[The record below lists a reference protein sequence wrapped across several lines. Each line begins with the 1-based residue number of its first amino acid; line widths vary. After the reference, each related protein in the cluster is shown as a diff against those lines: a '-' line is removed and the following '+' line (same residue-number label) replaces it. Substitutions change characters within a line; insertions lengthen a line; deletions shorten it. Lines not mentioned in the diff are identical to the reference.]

1 MEPAKFSIT
10 HTADSS
16 MKKVIWKKKNPT
28 KKQTAYYSLQEANKK
43 NYNLDIQELSTCYIM
58 TGWTHM
64 DGDILYFIK
73 KKEYLIWQHPESHT
87 VRES

>member
-28 KKQTAYYSLQEANKK
+28 KNQTAYYYSLEEANKK
-43 NYNLDIQELSTCYIM
+43 SYNLDIQELSTCHIM
-58 TGWTHM
+58 TGWTYM
-64 DGDILYFIK
+64 DGDIYTF
-73 KKEYLIWQHPESHT
+73 
-87 VRES
+87 